1 MGFARQEAQKRPA
14 NLRHGLAGINPQE
27 RVQVQTLPESDLSGI
42 GKTDGCCFW
51 PSNHGPKQVT
61 H

>member
-1 MGFARQEAQKRPA
+1 MGFARAEAQKRPA

-42 GKTDGCCFW
+42 GKTDGCCF
-51 PSNHGPKQVT
+51 
-61 H
+61 